1 MRSIKTCDGVFENI
15 LTTFKLQNCI
25 HSRFNHTPCCLHFH
39 VHTHSLFMSLSYSMH
54 ALIHLHILS
63 YLCQKN
69 RSLAFDTPTSNP
81 RATREFLC
89 NISGNIGGH
98 SNDLRSTHHHRSFF
112 DEVHRYLT
120 QSKLKSDAENFR
132 NLHVFSV
139 LEILVKIPSRK
150 LTCPPK
156 MAFLR

>member
-1 MRSIKTCDGVFENI
+1 MVRGEYPWIPMRSIKTCDGVFENI

-81 RATREFLC
+81 RATENFSATSPATLVA
-89 NISGNIGGH
+89 IVMIWGAHTIIAAS
-98 SNDLRSTHHHRSFF
+98 SMRSTGTSHKANWNQMQKISATFTFF
-112 DEVHRYLT
+112 L
-120 QSKLKSDAENFR
+120 SWKSWW
-132 NLHVFSV
+132 
-139 LEILVKIPSRK
+139 KY
-150 LTCPPK
+150 PPGK
-156 MAFLR
+156 